1 MEGIFKSLVSVCM
14 LFFLFQMKVSF
25 CTESPR
31 AKSAMTVQLP
41 WRIGQ
46 FHAERGNNL

>member
-14 LFFLFQMKVSF
+14 LFFQMKVSF

-31 AKSAMTVQLP
+31 ATSAMTVQLP